1 MSGIFREKRGQ
12 AGVTGCKMWSR
23 MRAGR
28 QHEVQGRALALT
40 LSLALASLPRQS
52 PLSKTKNMVSM

>member
-1 MSGIFREKRGQ
+1 
-12 AGVTGCKMWSR
+12 MWSR

-28 QHEVQGRALALT
+28 QHEIQGRALALT

-52 PLSKTKNMVSM
+52 PLSKTKNMVSISRSLCSICLRKELSV